1 MKKKIIIPVV
11 IILAVI
17 FLAPKI
23 IGYIIQGPEQPQ
35 GETNL
40 RFSEISTDFKHEMD
54 LKKSLPFLGAS
65 AIDIDGDGID
75 EIFVGG
81 GNDQEDAFL
90 KYNNGA
96 LEKIS
101 TNLGLDK
108 PKGVTTFGAASI
120 DATNDGQAD
129 LFVARE
135 DGIYFYTNIGG
146 KFSGNKV
153 DFPLEKTSMPL
164 SIALGDINK
173 DGAVDLY
180 ISNYIRNEYVE
191 GETIFNKP
199 YGAYSN
205 MLLNNGDNTF
215 KDITKSSGLHH
226 QHNTFLAVFVDLNND
241 SHSDLVLAHDTGRVH
256 IYKNNGD
263 TTFTEKENPT
273 VLGYPMGIAVSD
285 INNDGLMDLYFSN
298 VGNTLP
304 EMMVRGDIR
313 DDQEFNPDYILLEN
327 KGDFVFEDTAQKRNA
342 GTYGFGWGVV
352 SYDFNNDTRSDYLI
366 TQNYARF
373 PGVELLELYGGNL
386 LQQYDD
392 GTFKPVEKVSGIE
405 NKNFGITPVVTD
417 FNKDGKPDVVLANI
431 NGPLRAFIN
440 EDIDDNNWFKV
451 RLEDNPTSIG
461 ALVTL
466 KMASGKSY
474 VNQFYTSEGLCS
486 DQTHEIFFGLGK
498 EEALE
503 SLTVKYQDGRV
514 KTVNA
519 PQINT
524 MVEIKK

>member
-1 MKKKIIIPVV
+1 MKKKIIIPIVV
-11 IILAVI
+11 VLAIV

-23 IGYIIQGPEQPQ
+23 IGYIVQGFEQPQ

-40 RFSEISTDFKHEMD
+40 KFSEILTGFEHQINLD
-54 LKKSLPFLGAS
+54 KSLPFMGVA
-65 AIDIDGDGID
+65 AIDIDGDGVD
-75 EIFVGG
+75 EIFIGG
-81 GNDQEDAFL
+81 GNDQDDAFF
-90 KYNNGA
+90 KYTGEA
-96 LEKIS
+96 LEKIPS
-101 TNLGLDK
+101 NLGLNK
-108 PKGVTTFGAASI
+108 SSGIATFGAASI
-120 DATNDGQAD
+120 DATKDGRAD

-135 DGIYFYTNIGG
+135 DGVFFYTNTGHGFIGR
-146 KFSGNKV
+146 KV

-164 SIALGDINK
+164 SIALADINK

-215 KDITKSSGLHH
+215 KDITKSSGLYQ

-241 SHSDLVLAHDTGRVH
+241 SHSDLVIAHDTGRVH
-256 IYKNNGD
+256 IYRNNGD
-263 TTFTEKENPT
+263 ATFTEKENPT
-273 VLGYPMGIAVSD
+273 VFSYPMGIAVSD

-304 EMMVRGDIR
+304 EAMVRGDIR
-313 DDQEFNPDYILLEN
+313 DDQEFNTDYILLEN
-327 KGDFVFEDTAQKRNA
+327 KGNFVFEDTAQKRNA

-373 PGVELLELYGGNL
+373 PGVQLLSLYPGNL
-386 LQQYDD
+386 LQQYND
-392 GTFKPVEKVSGIE
+392 GTFKPVEKVANIE
-405 NKNFGITPVVTD
+405 NKNFGLTPVVTD

-440 EDIDDNNWFKV
+440 QDTDDNHWLKV
-451 RLEDNPTSIG
+451 RLMDNPSSIG
-461 ALVTL
+461 ALVTV
-466 KMASGKSY
+466 KTASGKIY
-474 VNQFYTSEGLCS
+474 TNQFYTSEGLCS

-498 EEALE
+498 EDTIKKL
-503 SLTVKYQDGRV
+503 VVRYQDGHTD
-514 KTVNA
+514 TVLDA
-519 PQINT
+519 KVNT
-524 MVEIKK
+524 IVNLK